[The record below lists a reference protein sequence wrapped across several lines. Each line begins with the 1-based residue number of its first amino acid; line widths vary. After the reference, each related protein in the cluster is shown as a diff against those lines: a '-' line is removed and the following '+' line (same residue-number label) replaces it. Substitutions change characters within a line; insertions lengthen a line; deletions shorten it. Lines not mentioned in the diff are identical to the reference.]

1 MTGARRIK
9 LGFEFRLLAR
19 LKHACAN
26 DAFGVHEN
34 VGTAVVG
41 LNKSEAAILIVH
53 LNNSSRHSFSSGW
66 VKWLDPYR
74 ETARMVLEPWLIET
88 ALGSLGRRLNP
99 AEQQTIVKATRT
111 PHKVKWPDWW
121 SEHP

>member
-1 MTGARRIK
+1 MTGERRIK
-9 LGFEFRLLAR
+9 LGFEFHLLAR

-53 LNNSSRHSFSSGW
+53 LNNSRRHSFSSGW
-66 VKWLDPYR
+66 VKWAPPHGTNGAHCLCS
-74 ETARMVLEPWLIET
+74 L
-88 ALGSLGRRLNP
+88 LGRSPRAASIQADYTPL
-99 AEQQTIVKATRT
+99 ASQTRNASLT
-111 PHKVKWPDWW
+111 
-121 SEHP
+121 